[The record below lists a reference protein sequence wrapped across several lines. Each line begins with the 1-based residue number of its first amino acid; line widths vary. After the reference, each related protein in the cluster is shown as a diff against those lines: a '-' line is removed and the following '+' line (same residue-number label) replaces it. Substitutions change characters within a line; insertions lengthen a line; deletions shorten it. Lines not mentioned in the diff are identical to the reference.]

1 MAIFANVR
9 TNSRTGERAVMTA
22 AASRHGGQDRPLI
35 PFPSGRSVAL
45 YAAMG
50 GFLGLIG
57 PFGSYLN
64 DGSPATRIVYW
75 IGTSLLSCIGFD
87 LLLRVI
93 APRARAFPRWLI
105 ILIAVML
112 ANLPLS
118 VAIHTAAVWIWP
130 QMARIGWLQWYGQ
143 ALLASALYVAAHVF
157 LSSSRR
163 PPPTQSPPLRLGR
176 DVLCLQMEDHY
187 VRAHG
192 RDGSR
197 LVHASLGRAAAE
209 LKGVEGMQVHRSW
222 WVARDAVES
231 VLEDN
236 RNIRLR
242 LRNGLEAPVGR
253 TRIAA
258 LRAAGWLSEAKPT
271 GTQLNPG
278 TQY

>member
-1 MAIFANVR
+1 
-9 TNSRTGERAVMTA
+9 MTA
-22 AASRHGGQDRPLI
+22 VSHAGGGNRLI
-35 PFPSGRSVAL
+35 AFPSGRSVAL

-64 DGSPATRIVYW
+64 DGGPATRIVYW
-75 IGTSLLSCIGFD
+75 IGTSLLSCIAFD
-87 LLLRVI
+87 LLLRTI
-93 APRARAFPRWLI
+93 APRARALPRWFT
-105 ILIAVML
+105 ILMAVML

-118 VAIHTAAVWIWP
+118 VATRAAALLIWP
-130 QMARIGWLQWYGQ
+130 QLAGIGWLQWYGQ
-143 ALLASALYVAAHVF
+143 ALLVSALYVATHLA
-157 LSSSRR
+157 LSASRR
-163 PPPTQSPPLRLGR
+163 PSPAQSIPLRLGH

-187 VRAHG
+187 VRVHG

-209 LKGVEGMQVHRSW
+209 LTGVEGMQVHRSW
-222 WVARDAVES
+222 WVARDAVER

-236 RNIRLR
+236 RTIRLR

-258 LRAAGWLSEAKPT
+258 LRAAGWL
-271 GTQLNPG
+271 
-278 TQY
+278 

>member
-1 MAIFANVR
+1 MAVFVNVR
-9 TNSRTGERAVMTA
+9 TNSRSGERAAAMSTA
-22 AASRHGGQDRPLI
+22 ASHVGGEDRRQIL
-35 PFPSGRSVAL
+35 FPPRRIVAL

-64 DGSPATRIVYW
+64 DGGPATRIAYW
-75 IGTSLLSCIGFD
+75 IATSLLSCLTFD
-87 LLLRVI
+87 LLLRLI
-93 APRARAFPRWLI
+93 APRARAVTRWLTV
-105 ILIAVML
+105 LIAVML

-118 VAIHTAAVWIWP
+118 FAIHAAALLIWP
-130 QMARIGWLQWYGQ
+130 KLASIGWLQWYGQ
-143 ALLASALYVAAHVF
+143 SLLASALYVAVHGF
-157 LSSSRR
+157 LSVSRR
-163 PPPTQSPPLRLGR
+163 PSPTQSMPLRLGR

-187 VRAHG
+187 VRVHG

-236 RNIRLR
+236 RSIRLR

-258 LRAAGWLSEAKPT
+258 LRAAGWF
-271 GTQLNPG
+271 
-278 TQY
+278 

>member
-1 MAIFANVR
+1 
-9 TNSRTGERAVMTA
+9 MTA
-22 AASRHGGQDRPLI
+22 VASHLGGEGRHPIL
-35 PFPSGRSVAL
+35 FPRRRMVAL

-64 DGSPATRIVYW
+64 DGGPAVRVAFW
-75 IGTSLLSCIGFD
+75 IATSLLSCITFD
-87 LLLRVI
+87 LLRML
-93 APRARAFPRWLI
+93 APRAPALPHWLTV
-105 ILIAVML
+105 LIAVML

-118 VAIHTAAVWIWP
+118 VAIHAAASLMWP
-130 QMARIGWLQWYGQ
+130 NLASIGWLQWYGQ
-143 ALLASALYVAAHVF
+143 SLLASTPYLAVHAF
-157 LSSSRR
+157 LWASRR
-163 PPPTQSPPLRLGR
+163 PSRTQSIPLRLGR

-187 VRAHG
+187 VRVHG

-197 LVHASLGRAAAE
+197 LVHASLGRATAE

-231 VLEDN
+231 VIEDN
-236 RNIRLR
+236 RNMRLR

-258 LRAAGWLSEAKPT
+258 LRAGGWL
-271 GTQLNPG
+271 
-278 TQY
+278 